1 MTTAVLSLAAAVNAL
16 NIGSLRAVSVVR
28 APAPIM
34 MPWNPMT
41 DASNDAPLPPPP
53 SSNAPRSPG
62 EWVPPP
68 PEYAPPEDGC
78 EIVRP
83 ARHSLQRHTHWLP
96 LPAPHST
103 RCTGYLVQLYGA
115 ASDAA
120 RVACWQVTL
129 DQYASTVFGRSAAQ
143 QEAWICA
150 EHDLKDAQER
160 GEECKLVMHK
170 GELIWACVMDQG
182 ETPVGNWQKAGL

>member
-28 APAPIM
+28 APAPMM

-53 SSNAPRSPG
+53 SGNAPRSPG

-78 EIVRP
+78 EI
-83 ARHSLQRHTHWLP
+83 
-96 LPAPHST
+96 
-103 RCTGYLVQLYGA
+103 
-115 ASDAA
+115 
-120 RVACWQVTL
+120 VTL

-170 GELIWACVMDQG
+170 GELVWACVMDQG

>member
-1 MTTAVLSLAAAVNAL
+1 MPQTTHHCRRHLLATHLGHLENGCRLLRSTHRRRTAARLCVPLATLSNGTPTGFHYLPRTAHVALA
-16 NIGSLRAVSVVR
+16 
-28 APAPIM
+28 
-34 MPWNPMT
+34 T
-41 DASNDAPLPPPP
+41 
-53 SSNAPRSPG
+53 
-62 EWVPPP
+62 
-68 PEYAPPEDGC
+68 
-78 EIVRP
+78 
-83 ARHSLQRHTHWLP
+83 
-96 LPAPHST
+96 
-103 RCTGYLVQLYGA
+103 LYGA

-170 GELIWACVMDQG
+170 GELVWACVMDQG

>member
-1 MTTAVLSLAAAVNAL
+1 MGAASSGVRTA
-16 NIGSLRAVSVVR
+16 GGRLRNCTSF
-28 APAPIM
+28 
-34 MPWNPMT
+34 
-41 DASNDAPLPPPP
+41 L
-53 SSNAPRSPG
+53 
-62 EWVPPP
+62 
-68 PEYAPPEDGC
+68 
-78 EIVRP
+78 
-83 ARHSLQRHTHWLP
+83 HSFPRHTHWLP

-103 RCTGYLVQLYGA
+103 HTLVFQLYSA

-150 EHDLKDAQER
+150 EHDLKDAQDR

-170 GELIWACVMDQG
+170 GELVWACVMELG
-182 ETPVGNWQKAGL
+182 ETPVGSWQKAGL

>member
-1 MTTAVLSLAAAVNAL
+1 MTAALSLAAAVNAL
-16 NIGSLRAVSVVR
+16 NIGSLVRVSGLTR

-41 DASNDAPLPPPP
+41 DAANDTPVAPP
-53 SSNAPRSPG
+53 SSGNMRAPAY
-62 EWVPPP
+62 VPPP

-83 ARHSLQRHTHWLP
+83 FSTPFHGTHT
-96 LPAPHST
+96 
-103 RCTGYLVQLYGA
+103 LVFQLYSA

-150 EHDLKDAQER
+150 EHDLKDAQDR

-170 GELIWACVMDQG
+170 GELVWACVMELG
-182 ETPVGNWQKAGL
+182 ETPVGSWQKAGL